1 MAGPALTKH
10 PAEILPVGVNFSR
23 LLAVEDGQVVV
34 LAGSSCAEAN
44 LTDPEAGASL
54 IVSDSLVVSADGTTL
69 IVKLSGGVHEQQ
81 HKLTFRAATSSG
93 NLFEEDRI
101 ITVRD

>member
-1 MAGPALTKH
+1 MNTMRCSKQ
-10 PAEILPVGVNFSR
+10 SM
-23 LLAVEDGQVVV
+23 
-34 LAGSSCAEAN
+34 
-44 LTDPEAGASL
+44 
-54 IVSDSLVVSADGTTL
+54 
-69 IVKLSGGVHEQQ
+69 HEQQ

>member
-10 PAEILPVGVNFSR
+10 PAEILPVGVNFSS
-23 LLAVEDGQVVV
+23 LLAVEAGQVVV
-34 LAGSSCAEAN
+34 LAGSSCTEAS
-44 LTDPEAGASL
+44 LTDPESVVSL
-54 IVSDSLVVSADGTTL
+54 IVPGSLVVSADGTTL
-69 IVKLSGGVHEQQ
+69 IVKLSGGVDGQQ
-81 HKLTFRAATSSG
+81 HKLTFRAAPSSG